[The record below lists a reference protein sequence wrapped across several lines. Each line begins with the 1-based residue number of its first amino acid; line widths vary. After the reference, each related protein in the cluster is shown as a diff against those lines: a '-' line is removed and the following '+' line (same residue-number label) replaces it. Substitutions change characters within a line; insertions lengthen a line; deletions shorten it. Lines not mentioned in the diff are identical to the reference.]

1 MSNTSYHPSKRNA
14 LESKIQRDA
23 IKCLQK
29 DGWLVVKL
37 TLTNLPGMPDLMA
50 LKDGVA
56 RFFEVK
62 RPGCKPR
69 PLQEYRIKQ
78 LKDLGFEVKVF
89 TLQTV

>member
-1 MSNTSYHPSKRNA
+1 MKEKP
-14 LESKIQRDA
+14 LESKIQYNA
-23 IKCLQK
+23 IKRLQAE
-29 DGWLVVKL
+29 GWLPVKL

-50 LKDGVA
+50 LKDGVV

-78 LKDLGFEVKVF
+78 LRDLGFEVEVI
-89 TLQTV
+89 TM